1 MDVKSLRRSANTME
15 EDQLSTVKVEDQTT
29 GFRFVGDYKND
40 LIIDVEKRERK
51 VTLPE
56 PIQEEKMKP
65 PGQHQEQMMPV
76 KVEDQTTG
84 FRFVRKVTLPEPIQ
98 LLMRK

>member
-1 MDVKSLRRSANTME
+1 ME
-15 EDQLSTVKVEDQTT
+15 T
-29 GFRFVGDYKND
+29 YKND

-65 PGQHQEQMMPV
+65 SGQHQEQMMPV

-98 LLMRK
+98 EEKIQATNAARSTPGANDAR